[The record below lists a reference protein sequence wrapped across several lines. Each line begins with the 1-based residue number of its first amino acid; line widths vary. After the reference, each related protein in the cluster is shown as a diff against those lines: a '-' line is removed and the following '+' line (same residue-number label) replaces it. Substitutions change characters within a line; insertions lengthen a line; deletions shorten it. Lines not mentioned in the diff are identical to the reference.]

1 MRHVSTFGKCAY
13 GILTTSLLALPASCG
28 GSAGEGAPRDSEPT
42 ATAAQ
47 ALTYDGMAGIQY
59 GNGPV
64 MTSGNT
70 LYYIFYGAWSDANQ
84 RATLEDLGRN
94 LAGSPLFNVMTTYGD
109 SHGTHV
115 NNNLFYGGMVW
126 DNYSQGEQINRS
138 QISAIVHHAIYDRG
152 VLPEDPNGIYV
163 VLTDQDVGEST
174 FGWSQTFCEDDCG
187 FHYQG
192 DSTIEHVGH
201 LKIAFVGNPHQCQR
215 SFYSPKG
222 QTRCVPSANPTAGPN
237 GDWAIDEMAT
247 VIVHEVEEIITDPD
261 TSSGWADSHGNEVG
275 DLCQRNFQEA
285 FDPGNGT
292 NANVQIG
299 GRSYWIQ
306 SQYSNVD
313 TGGCVMR
320 LSFTKP
326 AASTTA
332 TTNDFNGDGNS
343 DILWRSA
350 LDNSVWI
357 SEMNGTAQTIVNWG
371 TVPSSWQ
378 IYGIADFNGDRTSD
392 VLWRDIDT
400 GDISVWFVSNGQVV
414 GNSDAQLSGAYVIEA
429 VGDLDGDGI
438 AELIASFTLVGSK
451 YYYAIKLNNNGTIAS
466 VAFLGGPTGPQWK
479 LLGTGNLTGGNHDAD
494 LVWQYRGSSS
504 DPWNNVVSVWIM
516 NGTTMV
522 STPAFNVGTPTGT
535 VAVMGIGDF
544 EHAGRADLLINKDG
558 TLRIFSLDDLTN
570 NTGGTFLNTLPW
582 TGYELLGV
590 ADYNHD
596 GTDDL
601 LWRART
607 NQQLSFWGIQSR
619 TQMSANVI
627 LSSNYQGYD
636 IIRH

>member
-1 MRHVSTFGKCAY
+1 MLWATV
-13 GILTTSLLALPASCG
+13 LLLAGCQAPPPPLAGVAS
-28 GSAGEGAPRDSEPT
+28 SSE
-42 ATAAQ
+42 
-47 ALTYDGMAGIQY
+47 ALTFDGMSGVQY

-64 MTSGNT
+64 MTSTNT
-70 LYYIFYGAWSDANQ
+70 LYYIFYGAWPDASQ

-94 LAGSPLFNVMTTYGD
+94 LAGSPLFNVMTTYADRNGA
-109 SHGTHV
+109 HV
-115 NNNLFYGGMVW
+115 TNNLFYGGMVW
-126 DNYSQGEQINRS
+126 DNYSQGQQINRS
-138 QISAIVHHAIYDRG
+138 QISAIVHRAIYDRR

-163 VLTDQDVGEST
+163 VLADQDVGEST
-174 FGWSQTFCEDDCG
+174 FGYDAFCEDFCG

-215 SFYSPKG
+215 SFYSPKA
-222 QTRCVPSANPTAGPN
+222 QTRCVPNANPTAGPN
-237 GDWAIDEMAT
+237 GDWAIDEMAN
-247 VIVHEVEEIITDPD
+247 VVVHELEESITDPD
-261 TSSGWADSHGNEVG
+261 TSSGWMDAQGNEVG
-275 DLCQRNFQEA
+275 DLCQHNFRDA

-299 GRSYWIQ
+299 NRSYWIQ
-306 SQYSNVD
+306 SQYANVD

-326 AASTTA
+326 AAATTL

-350 LDNSVWI
+350 LDNSIWI
-357 SEMNGTAQTIVNWG
+357 SEMNGTSQTIVNWG
-371 TVPSSWQ
+371 MVPSNWQ
-378 IYGIADFNGDRTSD
+378 IYGIADFDGNHQAD
-392 VLWRDIDT
+392 VLWRNIDT
-400 GDISVWFVSNGQVV
+400 GDISVWFVSNGQVI
-414 GNSDAQLSGAYVIEA
+414 GNSDAALSGGLVIEA

-438 AELIASFTLVGSK
+438 SELIASLTFGGSK
-451 YYYAIKLNNNGTIAS
+451 LYYAVKLNSNGTIAAVTS
-466 VAFLGGPTGPQWK
+466 LGGGPIPVNWK
-479 LLGTGNLTGGNHDAD
+479 LLGTGNLSGGDHNAD
-494 LVWQYRGSSS
+494 LVWQYQGGSG
-504 DPWNNVVSVWIM
+504 DPWNNVVSVWVM
-516 NGTTMV
+516 NGTSV
-522 STPAFNVGTPTGT
+522 LSNPSFNVGTPAGT

-558 TLRIFSLDDLTN
+558 DLRIYSLNDLTN
-570 NTGGTFLNTLPW
+570 NTGGTFLSQLPW

-607 NQQLSFWGIQSR
+607 NQQLSYWAIQNR
-619 TQMSANVI
+619 TLTSANLI
-627 LSSNYQGYD
+627 LGSNYQGYD
-636 IIRH
+636 IVRH